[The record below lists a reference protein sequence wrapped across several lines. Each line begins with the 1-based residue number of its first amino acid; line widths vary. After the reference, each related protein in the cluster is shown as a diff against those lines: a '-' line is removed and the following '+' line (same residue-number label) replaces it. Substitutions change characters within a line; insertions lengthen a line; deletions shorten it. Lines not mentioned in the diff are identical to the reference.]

1 MAAGKQVGTFSGV
14 PAFSN
19 TREFFSSKSTGYFA
33 SGDSVSALDLSKGN
47 ASLWTA
53 TLPSAVVAGRVAT
66 ANAVWEGTA
75 GATLVAL
82 NPATGAVLNTITLPS
97 APGGGGAYSG
107 TPSDI
112 GVGDNLLVAPTG
124 STITAF
130 GSTGSRF

>member
-1 MAAGKQVGTFSGV
+1 MVVNQSTGKQVGTFSGV
-14 PAFSN
+14 PAFSS

-33 SGDSVSALDLSKGN
+33 SGDSVSALNLSKGN

-53 TLPSAVVAGRVAT
+53 TLSSAVVAGPV
-66 ANAVWEGTA
+66 
-75 GATLVAL
+75 ATLVAL
-82 NPATGAVLNTITLPS
+82 NPATGAVLNTIQLPS
-97 APGGGGAYSG
+97 AAGGGGAYSG

-112 GVGDNLLVAPTG
+112 GIGDNLLVAPTG

>member
-1 MAAGKQVGTFSGV
+1 M
-14 PAFSN
+14 
-19 TREFFSSKSTGYFA
+19 
-33 SGDSVSALDLSKGN
+33 
-47 ASLWTA
+47 
-53 TLPSAVVAGRVAT
+53 VAGPVAT
-66 ANAVWEGTA
+66 ANAVWVGV